1 MKTKTS
7 STIVEELLK
16 LVGACN
22 PPVLRLLDMLLQRLC
37 SLSTTSISLVS
48 RLSNL
53 DPITIS
59 LSSQCATDNHM
70 RSSVV

>member
-22 PPVLRLLDMLLQRLC
+22 PPVLRLLDMLLQRSC
-37 SLSTTSISLVS
+37 SLSTTSIRLVS
-48 RLSNL
+48 RVSNL
-53 DPITIS
+53 YQS
-59 LSSQCATDNHM
+59 LYH
-70 RSSVV
+70 